1 MSKRIMTIMLALF
14 LVVGGFSVL
23 SASAEADCGKC
34 AASKKA
40 KVCAKC
46 KKAGKKTCGCKSKHS
61 ACDKCKKAGKK
72 DCGCHKH

>member
-1 MSKRIMTIMLALF
+1 MSKRIMPLMLALF
-14 LVVGGFSVL
+14 LVIGGFSVL
-23 SASAEADCGKC
+23 SASAEADCGTC
-34 AASKKA
+34 ASDKKA

-61 ACDKCKKAGKK
+61 ACDACKKAGKK